1 VSGRTVRVRSEPG
14 PGRTVRIGCGDRV
27 RDLHPGDTADFVAP
41 AVVREERSSAP
52 GVVAES

>member
-1 VSGRTVRVRSEPG
+1 VH
-14 PGRTVRIGCGDRV
+14 IGCGDHV
-27 RDLHPGDTADFVAP
+27 RDLHPGDTVEFVAP